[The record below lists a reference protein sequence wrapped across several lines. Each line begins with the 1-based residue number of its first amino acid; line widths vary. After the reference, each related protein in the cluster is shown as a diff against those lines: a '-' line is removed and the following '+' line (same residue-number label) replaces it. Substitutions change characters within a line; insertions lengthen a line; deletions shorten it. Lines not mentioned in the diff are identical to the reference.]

1 MSYEKSGRFS
11 AAGDVRK
18 KMAEQYESESDYT
31 NAIIE
36 FKKAADYYEME
47 KSNSKNNHQNCL
59 LKVADLMCL
68 SDHKDTFEE
77 CKQVLENN

>member
-1 MSYEKSGRFS
+1 LSIKKLIVFAISLGEPNLFDGIFS
-11 AAGDVRK
+11 
-18 KMAEQYESESDYT
+18 
-31 NAIIE
+31 IIE

-47 KSNSKNNHQNCL
+47 KSNSKNSHQNCL

-77 CKQVLENN
+77 CKQVLLFNYLFSTGL